1 MYLNYGVKVN
11 SVCTTVSQSQRLL
24 EVEHGCAQEAR
35 MRLQLHSSGA
45 LSVQRLQEEAEDRE
59 RVIKELA
66 EQLHTGRRHSQLQ
79 LQHSTK
85 ELQQVNHT

>member
-35 MRLQLHSSGA
+35 MRMQLHSSGA